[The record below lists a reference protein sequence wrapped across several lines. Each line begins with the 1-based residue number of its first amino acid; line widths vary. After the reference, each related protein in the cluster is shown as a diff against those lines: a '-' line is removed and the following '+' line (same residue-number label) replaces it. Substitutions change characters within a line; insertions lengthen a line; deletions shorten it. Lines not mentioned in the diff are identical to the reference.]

1 MVIVLFTPAGSACF
15 VVMLGNTVIDAWLY
29 FTKCLSMPMYPLQE
43 AIEPNPEGFSKDPF
57 GYSALAWHKWGI
69 AQTMAGFPVDI
80 SKTPTAADLKSPVL
94 WMTQAHAL
102 SEAAASVL
110 KREPN
115 LAYMTIYAKGV
126 CHCQHHAVALML
138 VGLSLEI
145 CLKAMLIIREGIEQF
160 TSRERDRRHH
170 RLHELSSF
178 VPNLT
183 EKDQAILECLTHF
196 IYWAGKYPDP
206 GSGREKDAVAVFDIS
221 EKRQVSAKELFALA
235 ARIMGYAREVI
246 DENV

>member
-1 MVIVLFTPAGSACF
+1 M
-15 VVMLGNTVIDAWLY
+15 
-29 FTKCLSMPMYPLQE
+29 CLSKPMHPSE
-43 AIEPNPEGFSKDPF
+43 KSVAPNPEGFGQDPF

-80 SKTPTAADLKSPVL
+80 SKPPTATDLKSPVL
-94 WMTQAHAL
+94 WMTHAYAL
-102 SEAAASVL
+102 SEAAVSVL

-115 LAYMTIYAKGV
+115 LEHMTIYTKGV
-126 CHCQHHAVALML
+126 CHCQYHAVALML

-145 CLKAMLIIREGIEQF
+145 SLKAMLIIREGIEEF
-160 TSRERDRRHH
+160 TSREKERRHH

-206 GSGREKDAVAVFDIS
+206 GSGREKDAVSVFHAS
-221 EKRQVSAKELFALA
+221 EKHQISAKELFGLA
-235 ARIMGYAREVI
+235 ARIMGYARKVI
-246 DENV
+246 DGNS